1 MATYRVASRGV
12 EVISSIDIDGLV
24 KRVGTDITRDLSD
37 LLRRVDRI
45 AQAEF
50 KTRCDYTF
58 ATRDPSRRRWP
69 ERFRDTLK
77 VEVQR
82 PVSRGPNANPEF
94 RIVAWSTHPVANILE
109 EGRDQD
115 SYEIAP
121 TKSHGLLV
129 WPLDNVSKV
138 DWRSA
143 RVHKGAVTWYGDGE
157 VMDGYSVIAD
167 SIEFAAAKALS
178 IPVNAGDQRSGRS
191 GNKRRAPTKRSP
203 MQRRR
208 A

>member
-1 MATYRVASRGV
+1 MPTYRVASRGV
-12 EVISSIDIDGLV
+12 EVISSIDIEGLADRIGDDV
-24 KRVGTDITRDLSD
+24 NRDLSN
-37 LLRRVDRI
+37 LLRRVDQI

-82 PVSRGPNANPEF
+82 PVKRGPNANPEF

-109 EGRDQD
+109 EGRDQE

-129 WPLDNVSKV
+129 WPLDNVSAV
-138 DWRSA
+138 TWGSA
-143 RVHKGAVTWYGDGE
+143 RVSKGAVTWYGDGE
-157 VMDGYSVIAD
+157 VMDGYYVIAD

-178 IPVNAGDQRSGRS
+178 LPVNAGDRRSGRS
-191 GNKRRAPTKRSP
+191 GNRRRAPTKRSP
-203 MQRRR
+203 GPRRR